1 MKSKKGIQGEKM
13 KKNTFFKSISVLLIA
28 LIMIGSMVACSGKG
42 DEASDITMV
51 LDWSPNTNHTGLY
64 VALEKGYYE
73 EAGLQV
79 TIVQPQE
86 DSASLMVASGRA
98 QFGVDFQDYLTP
110 AFSGDNPLPITAVAA
125 IIQHNTSGIISV
137 KGNGITS
144 PKGMEGH
151 NYATWDLEIEKAM
164 LKYLVEK
171 EGGDFSKV
179 GLIPSTVTDC
189 VTALKLSSESNTSGA
204 GVDNVDCIWIY
215 YAWDGIATKE
225 AGLETDFF
233 YFKDF
238 DEALDYY
245 SPVIV
250 GNNSYMENHP
260 KQAKAFVQATKK
272 GYEYAIEHP
281 EEAAEILLKYA
292 PELDRDL
299 VVESQKWLAQQYQ
312 AEAESWGI
320 IDGKRWDAF
329 YTWLYDN
336 GVIEEKIP
344 EGTGYTNELIEE

>member
-1 MKSKKGIQGEKM
+1 MVL
-13 KKNTFFKSISVLLIA
+13 SIS
-28 LIMIGSMVACSGKG
+28 ACGQSSKS
-42 DEASDITMV
+42 ATDITMV

-73 EAGLQV
+73 EAGLNV
-79 TIVQPQE
+79 SIVQPQE

-110 AFSGDNPLPITAVAA
+110 AFSGENPLPITAVAA

-144 PKGMEGH
+144 PKGMENH

-171 EGGDFSKV
+171 EGGDFSNV
-179 GLIPSTVTDC
+179 NLIPSTVTD
-189 VTALKLSSESNTSGA
+189 VVSALQLSAGNDNSGT
-204 GVDNVDCIWIY
+204 GVDNVDCVWIY
-215 YAWDGIATKE
+215 YAWDGIATQIAE
-225 AGLETDFF
+225 LDTDFF
-233 YFKDF
+233 FFKDY
-238 DEALDYY
+238 DAAMDYY

-250 GNNSYMENHP
+250 GNNAFLEGHP
-260 KQAKAFVQATKK
+260 EEAKAFVQATKR

-299 VVESQKWLAQQYQ
+299 VMESQKWLSTQYR
-312 AEAESWGI
+312 AEAECWGI
-320 IDGKRWDAF
+320 IDGERWDAF
-329 YTWLYDN
+329 YAWLYEN
-336 GVIEEKIP
+336 GVIEEQIP
-344 EGTGYTNELIEE
+344 SGYGYTNKFLEE

>member
-1 MKSKKGIQGEKM
+1 M
-13 KKNTFFKSISVLLIA
+13 KKANLGKKILGLLLCSIMV
-28 LIMIGSMVACSGKG
+28 IGLAACSGNKNSK
-42 DEASDITMV
+42 EITMV
-51 LDWSPNTNHTGLY
+51 LDWTPNTNHTGFY

-73 EAGLQV
+73 EAGLTV
-79 TIVQPQE
+79 SIVQPPE
-86 DSASLMVASGRA
+86 DGATVMVASGQA
-98 QFGVDFQDYLTP
+98 QFGIDFQDYLTP
-110 AFSGDNPLPITAVAA
+110 AFSGDNPLPVTAVAT

-144 PKGMEGH
+144 PIGMENK

-171 EGGDFSKV
+171 EGGDFNKV

-189 VTALKLSSESNTSGA
+189 VTALKLSSEGNANGN
-204 GVDNVDCIWIY
+204 GVDSVDCVWIY
-215 YAWDGIATKE
+215 YAWDGIAAKV

-245 SPVIV
+245 SPVII
-250 GNNSYMENHP
+250 GNNTYLEEHP
-260 KQAKAFVQATKK
+260 DEAKAFMQATKK
-272 GYEYAIEHP
+272 GYEYAMEHP

-292 PELDRDL
+292 PELDREL
-299 VVESQKWLAQQYQ
+299 VIESQKWLADQYQ
-312 AEAESWGI
+312 ADADSWGV

-329 YTWLYDN
+329 YLWLYEN

-344 EGTGYTNELIEE
+344 EGTGYTNKFIEE